1 MRATTCS
8 DGVKR
13 INAKIEVPMTHV
25 DVSDYVL
32 SAVSGE
38 VITLESVQQ
47 LNKRQLLQVAKEEVY
62 NYGVAVPRQRAK
74 EVDTKTNIIIRNYVK
89 NMFPEID

>member
-38 VITLESVQQ
+38 VVTLESVQQ

-62 NYGVAVPRQRAK
+62 NYGVSVPRQRAK

>member
-1 MRATTCS
+1 
-8 DGVKR
+8 
-13 INAKIEVPMTHV
+13 MTHV

-38 VITLESVQQ
+38 VVTLESVQQ

-62 NYGVAVPRQRAK
+62 NYGVSVPRQRAK